1 MPASTVRPKVFIII
15 LNWNNYKD
23 TAECLESLAKIR
35 YPNYEII
42 LVDNGSSD
50 GSAKALEKEFPHVT
64 LLRNPVNA
72 GFAGGNNIGMKQ
84 ALKSG
89 ADYVLLLNNDTTVSG
104 DFLDVLIDF
113 GQDHESVGI
122 LGSKVFY
129 YGDPQRIWSM
139 GGYFRRGKGSMN
151 TIGHNRPDSARFQ
164 KAVEVDYVPG
174 CAILIK
180 KHVFEKIG
188 LLDEDYFF
196 FAEESDFCL
205 RAKKNGFQVFV
216 VPASHIRH
224 KTSQALGHAYSPVY
238 VYFRSRNRLL
248 LVYKNFGLDYFVYSL
263 FFHLGLYL
271 PYTMAKIILTKKNI
285 LKSFAFLGLGLADV
299 VAYVLMHKFAF
310 NRLIIP

>member
-50 GSAKALEKEFPHVT
+50 GSADALEKEFPRVT

-72 GFAGGNNIGMKQ
+72 GFAGGNNIGIKQ
-84 ALKSG
+84 ALMSG

-122 LGSKVFY
+122 LGPKVFC
-129 YGDPQRIWSM
+129 YGDPQQIWSM

-180 KHVFEKIG
+180 KYVFEKIG

-205 RAKKNGFQVFV
+205 RAKKDGFQVFV

-224 KTSQALGHAYSPVY
+224 KTSQALGHTYSPVY

-248 LVYKNFGLDYFVYSL
+248 LVYKNFSLPYFLYSL
-263 FFHLGLYL
+263 LFHVCVYL
-271 PYTMAKIILTKKNI
+271 PHTTAKILATRRRTIRSL
-285 LKSFAFLGLGLADV
+285 LFLGFGLVDV
-299 VAYVLMHKFAF
+299 LVYVLGQRFIF
-310 NRLIIP
+310 SRSVLS